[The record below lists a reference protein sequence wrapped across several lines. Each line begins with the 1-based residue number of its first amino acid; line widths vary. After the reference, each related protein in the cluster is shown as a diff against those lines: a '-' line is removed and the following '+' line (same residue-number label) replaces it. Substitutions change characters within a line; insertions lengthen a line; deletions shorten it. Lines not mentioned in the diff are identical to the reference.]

1 VILPL
6 LLAAL
11 LALAQARVAALPR
24 VTPSVSALPR
34 LPVLAR
40 TVPLTSP
47 LAAQLTPTLSP
58 SLTPL
63 LTPGAPPALP
73 PSAVPSAPD
82 FVAPAPAGPLAVDFD
97 GSGERSDEPVSPSE
111 LSSWLDIGDGA
122 SAASLDAAAE
132 PANQTKVGR
141 RILWEAA
148 KLLRDA
154 RLPVDVLDLG
164 RNHGE
169 YDYLEK
175 RLRLHRKLLK
185 PENRAQLA
193 ATLIHEL
200 RHVLQHAEGV
210 PAEALEMEIEA
221 HLDDLAFMRELGVEP
236 PPKTFARQSAEAL
249 KKGAEEFVTLLE
261 AALGERPRL
270 ASMTWERIEADL
282 LEQLKQAKRG
292 RSERKKK
299 LVAAI
304 ERDLELVR
312 SREGRAAYR
321 AFSQRVEA
329 RLRREA
335 GK

>member
-1 VILPL
+1 MILNL

-11 LALAQARVAALPR
+11 LAPAQARVLAVPR
-24 VTPSVSALPR
+24 VTPSVSAIPR
-34 LPVLAR
+34 LPALAR
-40 TVPLTSP
+40 TLPLSSP
-47 LAAQLTPTLSP
+47 LASLPTPTFSP
-58 SLTPL
+58 A

-73 PSAVPSAPD
+73 LPSVPYAPD
-82 FVAPAPAGPLAVDFD
+82 FLAPAPAGPLSVDYD
-97 GSGERSDEPVSPSE
+97 GSGERGDEPVSASE
-111 LSSWLDIGDGA
+111 LSAWLDIGDA
-122 SAASLDAAAE
+122 RSAEALDQAAE
-132 PANQTKVGR
+132 LAGQTKVGR

-148 KLLRDA
+148 QLLEGA

-175 RLRLHRKLLK
+175 RLRLHRKLLR

-249 KKGAEEFVTLLE
+249 KKGAEEFVSLLE

-270 ASMTWERIEADL
+270 ASMTYAKIEEDL
-282 LEQLKQAKRG
+282 LLQLKQAKRG
-292 RSERKKK
+292 KSERKKK

-304 ERDLELVR
+304 ERDLELIR
-312 SREGRAAYR
+312 SPEGRAAYR
-321 AFSQRVEA
+321 AFSKRVEA

>member
-1 VILPL
+1 MIAL

-11 LALAQARVAALPR
+11 LAPAQAGPVVVPR
-24 VTPSVSALPR
+24 LTPSVSSLPR
-34 LPVLAR
+34 LPIPLAR
-40 TVPLTSP
+40 AAALSPAGTPTLT
-47 LAAQLTPTLSP
+47 ATLSP
-58 SLTPL
+58 SPTLTAAGLPSL
-63 LTPGAPPALP
+63 PAPYAPGL
-73 PSAVPSAPD
+73 
-82 FVAPAPAGPLAVDFD
+82 VAPAPAGPLSVDFD
-97 GSGERSDEPVSPSE
+97 GSGSRDDAPVSPSD
-111 LSSWLDIGDGA
+111 LSSYLDIGA
-122 SAASLDAAAE
+122 EHAEALDQAAE
-132 PANQTKVGR
+132 LASQTQVGR
-141 RILWEAA
+141 RILLEAA

-169 YDYLEK
+169 YDYLDK
-175 RLRLHRKLLK
+175 RLRLHRHLMR
-185 PENRAQLA
+185 PQARAQLA

-200 RHVLQHAEGV
+200 RHVLQHAEGI

-236 PPKTFARQSAEAL
+236 APKTFARQAAEML
-249 KKGAEEFVTLLE
+249 KKGAEDFVALLE

-270 ASMTWERIEADL
+270 AAMTWEKIEADL
-282 LEQLKQAKRG
+282 LQQLKQAKRG
-292 RSERKKK
+292 RSARKKK

-312 SREGRAAYR
+312 SKEGRAAYR

>member
-1 VILPL
+1 MILSL

-11 LALAQARVAALPR
+11 LAPAQARVLAVPR
-24 VTPSVSALPR
+24 VTPSVSAIPR
-34 LPVLAR
+34 LPALAR
-40 TVPLTSP
+40 TLPLSSPLTS
-47 LAAQLTPTLSP
+47 LLTPTLSP
-58 SLTPL
+58 A

-73 PSAVPSAPD
+73 LPSVPYAPD
-82 FVAPAPAGPLAVDFD
+82 FRAPAPAGPLSVDYD
-97 GSGERSDEPVSPSE
+97 GSGERGDEPVSASE
-111 LSSWLDIGDGA
+111 LSAWLDIGDA
-122 SAASLDAAAE
+122 RSAEALDQAAE
-132 PANQTKVGR
+132 LAGQTKVGR

-148 KLLRDA
+148 QLLQGT

-175 RLRLHRKLLK
+175 RLRLHRKLLR

-221 HLDDLAFMRELGVEP
+221 HLDDLAFIRELGVEP

-249 KKGAEEFVTLLE
+249 KKGAEEFVSLLE

-270 ASMTWERIEADL
+270 ASMTYAKIEEDL
-282 LEQLKQAKRG
+282 LHQLKQAKRG
-292 RSERKKK
+292 KSERKKK

-304 ERDLELVR
+304 ERDLELIR
-312 SREGRAAYR
+312 SPEGRAAYR
-321 AFSQRVEA
+321 AFSKRVEA

>member
-1 VILPL
+1 MILHL

-11 LALAQARVAALPR
+11 LAPAQARVLAVPR
-24 VTPSVSALPR
+24 LTPSVSAMPR

-40 TVPLTSP
+40 TALPGSP
-47 LAAQLTPTLSP
+47 LAALLTPTLSP
-58 SLTPL
+58 GLA
-63 LTPGAPPALP
+63 PGAPPALP
-73 PSAVPSAPD
+73 LPPVPYAPD
-82 FVAPAPAGPLAVDFD
+82 FVAPAPAGPLSVDFD
-97 GSGERSDEPVSPSE
+97 GSAERSDEPVSASE
-111 LSSWLDIGDGA
+111 LSSWLDIGDA
-122 SAASLDAAAE
+122 RSAEALEQAADL
-132 PANQTKVGR
+132 ANQTKVGR

-148 KLLRDA
+148 KLLRDS

-175 RLRLHRKLLK
+175 RLRLHRKLMK

-221 HLDDLAFMRELGVEP
+221 HLDDLAFMRELGVQP

-270 ASMTWERIEADL
+270 ASMTWEKIEAEL
-282 LEQLKQAKRG
+282 LAQLKLAKRG
-292 RSERKKK
+292 KSERKKK

-312 SREGRAAYR
+312 SPEGRAAYR
-321 AFSQRVEA
+321 AFSKRVEA

-335 GK
+335 GR

>member
-1 VILPL
+1 VILNL

-11 LALAQARVAALPR
+11 LAPAQARVVAVPR
-24 VTPSVSALPR
+24 VTPSVSAMPR

-40 TVPLTSP
+40 TVPLSSP
-47 LAAQLTPTLSP
+47 LASLLTPTLSP
-58 SLTPL
+58 SLTPTAL
-63 LTPGAPPALP
+63 PALP
-73 PSAVPSAPD
+73 RPSVPYAPD
-82 FVAPAPAGPLAVDFD
+82 FVAPAPAGPLSVDYD
-97 GSGERSDEPVSPSE
+97 GSGERGDEPVSASE
-111 LSSWLDIGDGA
+111 LSTWLDIGDGA
-122 SAASLDAAAE
+122 CAQALDQAAE
-132 PANQTKVGR
+132 LANQTKVGR

-148 KLLRDA
+148 KLLQDA

-236 PPKTFARQSAEAL
+236 PPKTYARQSAEAL

-270 ASMTWERIEADL
+270 ASMTWEKIEAEL
-282 LEQLKQAKRG
+282 LAQLKIAKRG
-292 RSERKKK
+292 KSERKKK

-312 SREGRAAYR
+312 SAEGRAAYR
-321 AFSQRVEA
+321 AFSKRVEA

-335 GK
+335 GS

>member
-1 VILPL
+1 MIAF

-11 LALAQARVAALPR
+11 LAQAQAAPVAVPR
-24 VTPSVSALPR
+24 LTPSVSSLPR
-34 LPVLAR
+34 LPIPLAR
-40 TVPLTSP
+40 AVPLTP
-47 LAAQLTPTLSP
+47 AGTPTLTATLTP
-58 SLTPL
+58 SLTPSL
-63 LTPGAPPALP
+63 FPTLPPPAAP
-73 PSAVPSAPD
+73 YAPD
-82 FVAPAPAGPLAVDFD
+82 FVAPAPAGPLSVDFD
-97 GSGERSDEPVSPSE
+97 GSAPRSDEPVSPSE
-111 LSSWLDIGDGA
+111 LSVWLDIGDA
-122 SAASLDAAAE
+122 AAAE
-132 PANQTKVGR
+132 ALDQAAELANQTKVGR

-148 KLLRDA
+148 KLLRDT

-169 YDYLEK
+169 YDYLDK
-175 RLRLHRKLLK
+175 RLRLHRKLMR
-185 PENRAQLA
+185 PDSRAQLA

-200 RHVLQHAEGV
+200 RHVLQHAQGI

-221 HLDDLAFMRELGVEP
+221 HLDDLAFMRELGVAP

-270 ASMTWERIEADL
+270 AAMTWEKIETEL

-292 RSERKKK
+292 KSERKKK

-304 ERDLELVR
+304 ERDLELIR
-312 SREGRAAYR
+312 SKEGRAAYR

-329 RLRREA
+329 RLKREA